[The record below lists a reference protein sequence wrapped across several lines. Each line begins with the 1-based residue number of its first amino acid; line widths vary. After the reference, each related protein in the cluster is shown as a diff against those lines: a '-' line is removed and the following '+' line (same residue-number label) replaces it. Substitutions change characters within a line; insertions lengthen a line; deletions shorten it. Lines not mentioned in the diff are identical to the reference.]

1 MHVILNIL
9 IGINMSLFFGYSRVT
24 TPPDILCIALYW
36 NKNKFM
42 VSFSISMETDVLNT
56 FKINIFYIL
65 QTLNPSALKYTV
77 NVHIFY

>member
-24 TPPDILCIALYW
+24 TLPDILCIVCYW

-42 VSFSISMETDVLNT
+42 VSFSISMETDV
-56 FKINIFYIL
+56 FEYF
-65 QTLNPSALKYTV
+65 
-77 NVHIFY
+77 